1 MRRDPFELSILGGAT
16 ERAWRRERPDI
27 EPLPWDTLDSGALA
41 PSLLEQA
48 RRFWTRMGF
57 QEHKT
62 AAATAATVQ
71 ALCAARAPVDLIAQ
85 AARFVADEL
94 AHVELCARVAA
105 GLGGAAPLVHD
116 PDALVTL
123 PSAEL
128 SPLGR
133 AAELVL
139 RIYCVGEAFSLPLQ
153 QATARAQRHP
163 LITGVLRRVARDESA
178 HGAFGWLF
186 FDWAHELIGEGE
198 RAHLRGVARESIDT
212 VTQLIEGGAS
222 DDEATFGWLPRGR
235 WQAVARRSLDEDVR
249 APLLARG
256 LVTRA

>member
-1 MRRDPFELSILGGAT
+1 MRREPFELSILGGAT

-27 EPLPWDTLDSGALA
+27 APLPWELLDEEPPAGAL
-41 PSLLEQA
+41 LETA
-48 RRFWTRMGF
+48 RRFWTRMAF

-62 AAATAATVQ
+62 ATATAATVQ
-71 ALCAARAPVDLIAQ
+71 ALCAARAPVDLIAH

-105 GLGGAAPLVHD
+105 GLGGAAPLSHD
-116 PDALVTL
+116 PDELVPA
-123 PSAEL
+123 PSPRL

-139 RIYCVGEAFSLPLQ
+139 RVYCIGEAFSLPLQ

-163 LITGVLRRVARDESA
+163 LLSAILRRIARDESA

-186 FDWAHELIGEGE
+186 FDWAGELVSDGE
-198 RAHLRGVARESIDT
+198 RAHLRAIARDSVATVADSIEQPGEDAE
-212 VTQLIEGGAS
+212 L
-222 DDEATFGWLPRGR
+222 TFGWLPRPK
-235 WQAVARRSLDEDVR
+235 WQAVARRSLDEDVKE
-249 APLLARG
+249 PLMARG
-256 LVTRA
+256 LLMG

>member
-16 ERAWRRERPDI
+16 ERAWRRVRPDI
-27 EPLPWDTLDSGALA
+27 DPLPWHKLDPASLS
-41 PSLLEQA
+41 PSLLEDA
-48 RRFWTRMGF
+48 RRFWTRMAF

-62 AAATAATVQ
+62 AAATAVTVQ
-71 ALCAARAPVDLIAQ
+71 ALVTARAPVDLIAH
-85 AARFVADEL
+85 AARFVTDEL

-105 GLGGAAPLVHD
+105 GLGGAAPLFHD
-116 PDALVTL
+116 ADALVTP
-123 PSAEL
+123 PSPRL

-163 LITGVLRRVARDESA
+163 LLSAVLRRIARDEAA

-186 FDWAHELIGEGE
+186 FDWAVELLGDGE
-198 RAHLRGVARESIDT
+198 RAHLRATARQGVDYVAQTID
-212 VTQLIEGGAS
+212 GGH
-222 DDEATFGWLPRGR
+222 DGDEVSFGWLPRAR
-235 WQAVARRSLDEDVR
+235 WQAVARRSLDEDVCR
-249 APLLARG
+249 PLRARG
-256 LVTRA
+256 LLA